1 MADSEVESKAIGG
14 VREPNE
20 DNHDSEEKMTSDDV
34 TDKEVKHKDT
44 DTSIC
49 NIATSNSYKLM
60 KSSEIVEGI
69 VSDLQPTSPVEGVTS
84 ENTTVNN
91 DKFIADKPVHSL
103 KMPTQTENNTTYFN
117 KNDQSEEADRASS
130 ANSHQQHTEEEED
143 RKLLEGKYFDVN
155 RNDINEDPPDA
166 VFESFE
172 DNGSENGKRSASPT
186 VSINSETDTQLP
198 DRNKSTPAIK
208 EKGKMLY
215 YLSLK
220 LSYI

>member
-1 MADSEVESKAIGG
+1 
-14 VREPNE
+14 
-20 DNHDSEEKMTSDDV
+20 MTSDDV

-103 KMPTQTENNTTYFN
+103 KMPTQTENNTTYVN

-130 ANSHQQHTEEEED
+130 ANSHQQHTEEEEG

-155 RNDINEDPPDA
+155 RNDINEDPPDV